1 MLCSVPARNPVSGND
16 DEDVLVEDEL
26 DEDEDE
32 EDDRTGACAAGKTQ
46 DHKYWCWLERVL
58 QSTRLLLGLCGHGVS
73 RKKCLEQLNF
83 RYL

>member
-32 EDDRTGACAAGKTQ
+32 EEEDDRTGACAPGKTQ
-46 DHKYWCWLERVL
+46 DHT
-58 QSTRLLLGLCGHGVS
+58 STGDGWKGCFTS
-73 RKKCLEQLNF
+73 
-83 RYL
+83 